1 MKKIILLLI
10 LVVSLSASGQ
20 TTNTEKS
27 LSQNDSLTWAGT
39 KWLEQIELNLSL
51 KERYKLYPTQ
61 NMYNF
66 LLLDTKTGQI
76 EQIQWSMKSENEI
89 HSTINNVDLTY
100 GQGYGSRSFELI
112 PTQNMYTFLLVDK
125 TTGRIWHVQWGLGS
139 SKRGIWKIY

>member
-1 MKKIILLLI
+1 ML
-10 LVVSLSASGQ
+10 LVVSLSASAQ
-20 TTNTEKS
+20 TSNTEKPI
-27 LSQNDSLTWAGT
+27 SQSDSLTWAGT

-76 EQIQWSMKSENEI
+76 EQIQWSMKSENEG

-139 SKRGIWKIY
+139 SKRGIWNIY

>member
-39 KWLEQIELNLSL
+39 KWLEQIELDLSL

-76 EQIQWSMKSENEI
+76 EQIQWSMKPENEI
-89 HSTINNVDLTY
+89 HSTINSVDLTY

-125 TTGRIWHVQWGLGS
+125 TTGRIWHVQWGLEN
-139 SKRGIWKIY
+139 SKRGIWNIY